1 MYFTIFWSEQDCSLL
16 NAVGRLCGVAE
27 VGIGVFLIELVDLGL
42 HGKRKEDERKKQVFH
57 RDI

>member
-16 NAVGRLCGVAE
+16 NAVGRLCAVAE

-42 HGKRKEDERKKQVFH
+42 QEERG
-57 RDI
+57 